1 MLIMET
7 SDIQRQKIIKYLI
20 AQPTEDVVDTAIELW
35 EHLAAQIISIVGED
49 GFNSLYA
56 SSVFLTQSTFPWL
69 PAGSLSPQTHHDH
82 RFAGLK
88 ASFEAQTPAQ
98 AGAANSQLLI
108 TFTDILASLIGE
120 DLTNRMLRS
129 AWGNDAPY
137 KAGKEFKNES

>member
-1 MLIMET
+1 MLNMET
-7 SDIQRQKIIKYLI
+7 SDILRQQKIKSLI
-20 AQPTEDVVDTAIELW
+20 AQPTEKVADSAIDLW
-35 EHLAAQIISIVGED
+35 EQLAAQIISIVGEG

-56 SSVFLTQSTFPWL
+56 RSVFLTKPAFHWL
-69 PAGSLSPQTHHDH
+69 PAGSLSPQTPHDH

-120 DLTNRMLRS
+120 DLTNRILRF
-129 AWGNDAPY
+129 GL
-137 KAGKEFKNES
+137 GQRRFL